1 MDQEEDLPISKLF
14 RSFREVNQ
22 VFHQTVSKTAEGL
35 GVTPI
40 QFFVMKTLKHHPR
53 VSLTELAE
61 RIHIGNSA
69 TSGIV
74 DRLVRSG
81 MVMRERL
88 ESDRRSIALK
98 LTPKGEAFLQQA
110 NDNAMKRMSPLSD
123 LPADVVDELIRIHQL
138 IIEKLQ
144 EVERGN
150 DL

>member
-1 MDQEEDLPISKLF
+1 
-14 RSFREVNQ
+14 
-22 VFHQTVSKTAEGL
+22 
-35 GVTPI
+35 
-40 QFFVMKTLKHHPR
+40 MKTLKHHPR

-74 DRLVRSG
+74 DRLVKSG